1 MADISVA
8 FGRVCATVERVDLNL
23 YQKKA
28 IVHFVDKR
36 MDAFVN
42 SEAHEFT
49 SLCRWFSIGFCWFLI
64 GFSLLNNVALIGSVK
79 IFMWIPSDLC

>member
-8 FGRVCATVERVDLNL
+8 FRRVCGRVKRVNLNL
-23 YQKKA
+23 YQKEA

-36 MDAFVN
+36 MDVFVN
-42 SEAHEFT
+42 SEDHEFT

-64 GFSLLNNVALIGSVK
+64 GFSLLNNLALIGSVK
-79 IFMWIPSDLC
+79 IFMWTPADLC